1 MKQIALIKTGTTMEE
16 IKLAYGDFEDW
27 FAEGLGVKGLL
38 QIDVFRHQPLP
49 DPDHLDAIVIT
60 GSPAMV
66 SSHEDWSEKT
76 AQWLAVAVPKGLP
89 TIGICYGHQLLA
101 HALGGKAGPNP
112 RGRQI
117 GTTST
122 KLINLDNQ
130 DPLLGHLP
138 ASFLS
143 QTSHSEVV
151 LKLPPGAQRLAL
163 SPLDDNF
170 AIRFAERAW
179 GLQFH
184 PEFSAPIMKKYI
196 ELRSNA
202 ISAEGLDP
210 HGLLEKVSETPE
222 AKSVLKRFVEL
233 VRKQAPNIC

>member
-1 MKQIALIKTGTTMEE
+1 MEE
-16 IKLAYGDFEDW
+16 IKPSYGDFEDW
-27 FAEGLGVKGLL
+27 FIEGFGVTGLL
-38 QIDVFRHQPLP
+38 QIDVFRHQPLA
-49 DPDHLDAIVIT
+49 DPDNFDAIVIT

-76 AQWLAVAVPKGLP
+76 AKWLSNAVEKGKP
-89 TIGICYGHQLLA
+89 TLGVCYGHQLLA

-117 GTTST
+117 GTVST
-122 KLINLDNQ
+122 QLIDLATK
-130 DPLLGHLP
+130 DPLLGYLP

-151 LKLPPGAQRLAL
+151 LELPPGAQRLAS

-170 AIRFAERAW
+170 SIRFAEKAW

-184 PEFSAPIMKKYI
+184 PEFSAQIMKKYI
-196 ELRSNA
+196 ELRSDA
-202 ISAEGLDP
+202 IGGEGLDP
-210 HGLLEKVSETPE
+210 DKLLEQVFDTPE
-222 AKSVLKRFVEL
+222 AKSVLKQFVEL
-233 VRKQAPNIC
+233 VNR